1 MPWFIIIILVLL
13 LTFSV
18 KIYKFL
24 FPFAFAIEQILSLLM
39 KPVDFLLN
47 LILRRESRIPGARIF
62 RIVIMGVVV
71 PTSIVYIVS
80 TLSSGLTIDDIRD
93 TMLGSTSL
101 GQLFGFFGE
110 ERFGSS
116 LKSQF
121 GYTAL
126 VSMGLSS
133 FISFLYMRCTIETIS
148 DFGISSVLNFLLV
161 VVFNLAFICIS
172 AMLSEQIEMICFE
185 TADWVQNAKMSLT
198 ELYHSGMHGLLNI
211 LKVIFSGFLLLIMF
225 LAGLYLLV
233 LTAREVV
240 ASITYGFMSLLLTL
254 VVGTFWVLIPE
265 IFPAAPLWIHKG
277 CVILL
282 NITLP
287 IAMFLPDYIRATDAI
302 KNYLINEFKTY

>member
-1 MPWFIIIILVLL
+1 MPWFIIIFLVVL

-18 KIYKFL
+18 QIYKFL

-39 KPVDFLLN
+39 TPVDALVN
-47 LILRRESRIPGARIF
+47 LILNRESRIPGAKVF
-62 RIVIMGVVV
+62 RILIMGVVTT
-71 PTSIVYIVS
+71 TSIVYIVS

-133 FISFLYMRCTIETIS
+133 FISFLYMRCTVETIS
-148 DFGISSVLNFLLV
+148 DFGTGPVVNFLLI

-172 AMLSEQIEMICFE
+172 AMLAEQIGMLCSAVSVRIQ
-185 TADWVQNAKMSLT
+185 DAKLILT

-211 LKVIFSGFLLLIMF
+211 LKVIFSGLLLLIMF

-233 LTAREVV
+233 LTAREAV

-265 IFPAAPLWIHKG
+265 IFPAAPVWIHKG